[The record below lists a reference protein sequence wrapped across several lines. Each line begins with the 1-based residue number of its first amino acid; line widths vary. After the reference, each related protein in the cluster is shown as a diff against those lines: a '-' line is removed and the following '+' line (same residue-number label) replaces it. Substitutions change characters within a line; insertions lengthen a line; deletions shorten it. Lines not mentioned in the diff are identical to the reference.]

1 MIFADSSDFFEDFGD
16 VCRIWR
22 LSPLIKL
29 TRTPPEPKTDSTNW
43 HWQSISGPSAFHPT
57 LAGRV
62 RARSKT
68 DPAQP
73 WTALTHSL
81 SLSLYLSLVVS
92 PHCRTL
98 SSPLLSSQ
106 SSPLHSL
113 SVSPHRHSQSLSL
126 SLPLLS
132 PHLHSHTLSQSSLL
146 VSCCG
151 YLGLTFWEGSITSW
165 TSLCTLS
172 LSVVRSFTSFS
183 LCSYIIL
190 WYFWVLLI
198 SCISYPR
205 LVSSLEDW

>member
-22 LSPLIKL
+22 LSPLIEL

-81 SLSLYLSLVVS
+81 SLSLSLYLSLVVS

-126 SLPLLS
+126 YLS
-132 PHLHSHTLSQSSLL
+132 SVLTFTHTLSLRAL
-146 VSCCG
+146 
-151 YLGLTFWEGSITSW
+151 Y
-165 TSLCTLS
+165 
-172 LSVVRSFTSFS
+172 
-183 LCSYIIL
+183 
-190 WYFWVLLI
+190 
-198 SCISYPR
+198 
-205 LVSSLEDW
+205 